1 MNQKIS
7 KIFKQSG
14 VIPYRM
20 RNGNIEILLI
30 TTRDCAERSARGD
43 RNNWVIPKGGITK
56 GMSPPAS
63 AAKEAWEEA
72 GIIGQVDVNQIGS
85 YRYRKRGKIYRVQMY
100 LLLVEILSEE
110 YPEAGQ
116 RQREWLDITIAM
128 QMVKQNSLKRI
139 LNQFLQIKSNSCQPF
154 VSNQTSM

>member
-14 VIPYRM
+14 VIPYRVQ
-20 RNGNIEILLI
+20 NGNIEILLI
-30 TTRDCAERSARGD
+30 TTRD
-43 RNNWVIPKGGITK
+43 RNNWVIPKGGIAK

-72 GIIGQVDVNQIGS
+72 GIIGQVDINAVGS

-100 LLLVEILSEE
+100 LLLVEMLSED

-116 RQREWLDITIAM
+116 RQREWLDVNIAI
-128 QMVKQNSLKRI
+128 QMVKQNSLKKI
-139 LNQFLQIKSNSCQPF
+139 LHQFLQMKSNSCLLF
-154 VSNQTSM
+154 VSTQTSA

>member
-14 VIPYRM
+14 VIPYRVQ
-20 RNGNIEILLI
+20 NGNIEILLI
-30 TTRDCAERSARGD
+30 TTRD
-43 RNNWVIPKGGITK
+43 RNSWVIPKGGIAK

-72 GIIGQVDVNQIGS
+72 GIIGQVDVNAVGS

-100 LLLVEILSEE
+100 LLLVEMLSED

-116 RQREWLDITIAM
+116 RQREWLDVNLAI
-128 QMVKQNSLKRI
+128 QMVKQNSLKKI
-139 LNQFLQIKSNSCQPF
+139 LHQFLQFQSNSCLSF
-154 VSNQTSM
+154 VNTQTSA

>member
-14 VIPYRM
+14 VIPYRVQ
-20 RNGNIEILLI
+20 NGNIEILLI
-30 TTRDCAERSARGD
+30 TTRD
-43 RNNWVIPKGGITK
+43 RNNWVIPKGGIAK

-72 GIIGQVDVNQIGS
+72 GIIGQVDINAVGS

-100 LLLVEILSEE
+100 LLLVEMLSED

-116 RQREWLDITIAM
+116 RQREWLDVNIAI
-128 QMVKQNSLKRI
+128 QMVKQNSLKKI
-139 LNQFLQIKSNSCQPF
+139 LHQFLQIKSNSCLPF
-154 VSNQTSM
+154 VSTQTSA